1 MPPSYS
7 FLFQQAQND
16 SCLQKMMKTMEEIK
30 DSMEARKEFKKLK
43 ELFQCVICKSTCA
56 ASMYF
61 CITGCGQLI
70 GCFLCV
76 SKIEDCPLC
85 RLSLPDVQIRKPM
98 FVSGLAT
105 LLDIPEISMRSA
117 LREANLLSS
126 PLMMILMI
134 MKYSLVQFAL
144 PYILFIFIK
153 FM

>member
-7 FLFQQAQND
+7 FLFQQARDD
-16 SCLQKMMKTMEEIK
+16 SCLEKMMKTMEEIK

-43 ELFQCVICKSTCA
+43 EVFQCVICQSTCA

-117 LREANLLSS
+117 LKEANLLSS
-126 PLMMILMI
+126 PPNEADDDIDDNEL
-134 MKYSLVQFAL
+134 
-144 PYILFIFIK
+144 
-153 FM
+153 